1 MTDINS
7 AARVFLQFT
16 DEKAQ
21 KGEVK
26 LIKLVFDVVGAV
38 LEICSLERKAEKA
51 YE

>member
-7 AARVFLQFT
+7 AARVFLQST
-16 DEKAQ
+16 DKKAQ

-38 LEICSLERKAEKA
+38 LETCSLERKAEKA
-51 YE
+51 